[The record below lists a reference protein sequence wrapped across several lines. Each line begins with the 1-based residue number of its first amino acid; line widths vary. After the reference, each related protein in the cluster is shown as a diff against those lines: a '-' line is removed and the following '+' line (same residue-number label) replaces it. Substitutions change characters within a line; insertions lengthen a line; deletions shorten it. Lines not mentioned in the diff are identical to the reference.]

1 MGMTFMLDRTRV
13 TRREALSTMTM
24 GAAAAALGLPALA
37 ACAKPSETA
46 TTGVRPGLQLYTMR
60 ADMERNV
67 EETLARVAQV
77 GYKEVEFAGYF
88 GRTPAQVAANL
99 KLNGLVAPSAHVG
112 LDAIGPGWDK
122 TLDEAAAV
130 GHQWLVVAYL
140 TEAQRGGAD
149 VYKRLAADFNK
160 AAATARAR
168 GISFGYH
175 NHDFEFLPVEGG
187 TDGHTILLTECD
199 PTLVDFELDLYW
211 ITKARK
217 DAAAYMTRYPGRFP
231 LVHVKDMAA
240 DGQIT
245 EVGAGSI
252 DFQKIIDAGMGTIE
266 HFYVEQD
273 NAKVPFESITKSI
286 AVVKGFRA

>member
-1 MGMTFMLDRTRV
+1 MTDRTRV

-37 ACAKPSETA
+37 ACAKPSETSGTFA
-46 TTGVRPGLQLYTMR
+46 RPGLQLYTMR
-60 ADMERNV
+60 AEMERNV

-112 LDAIGPGWDK
+112 LDSIGEGWDQR
-122 TLDEAAAV
+122 LDEAATV
-130 GHQWLVVAYL
+130 GHQWLIVAYL

-149 VYKRLAADFNK
+149 VYKRLAASFNT

-187 TDGHTILLTECD
+187 TDGQTILLTECD

-211 ITKARK
+211 ITKAGK
-217 DAAAYMTRYPGRFP
+217 DAAEYMTRYPGRFP

-252 DFQKIIDAGMGTIE
+252 DFQKIIDASQGTIE

-273 NAKVPFESITKSI
+273 NATVPFESITTSLEAMKR
-286 AVVKGFRA
+286 FRA